1 MQSSRVPSTVN
12 FTTISPLHSLRR
24 LKTLMLSNMSPII
37 SNLRQRLF
45 YSRPYF
51 IPIVHPSRLYPSR
64 WYVRPDHVQLTDR
77 SHIYYISGTE
87 EPAAAVHFISSPS
100 HPRVPLSLLRQYAP
114 IPHRRRAV
122 SAPAQHFWGLKCR
135 PDLSECSPLAPHP
148 FLPRNRLIF
157 GLFLQFVWWCS
168 SMSASEI
175 LQGMVGS
182 TTIRNS
188 WLYWIRCVQS
198 LGLELGEWLLLAP
211 LSLSLPHDCDWILT
225 GFFPTCCSLFWWS
238 SSISAAGI
246 LQRTIGS
253 ATISNSWLYWIW
265 CGESM
270 LELGERLPPAPLSFS
285 LSLFAIMTGIDLILV
300 LILLVFW

>member
-100 HPRVPLSLLRQYAP
+100 HPRVPLSLF
-114 IPHRRRAV
+114 
-122 SAPAQHFWGLKCR
+122 SASMLQSPTGGAQ
-135 PDLSECSPLAPHP
+135 S
-148 FLPRNRLIF
+148 RLLHDIF
-157 GLFLQFVWWCS
+157 GGW
-168 SMSASEI
+168 SADQTWVS
-175 LQGMVGS
+175 VP
-182 TTIRNS
+182 
-188 WLYWIRCVQS
+188 
-198 LGLELGEWLLLAP
+198 LLRHIHFSPAI
-211 LSLSLPHDCDWILT
+211 DW
-225 GFFPTCCSLFWWS
+225 FSVYFCSLFGGAHPWAHLKFFRGWLE
-238 SSISAAGI
+238 AQPLGT
-246 LQRTIGS
+246 RGFIGS
-253 ATISNSWLYWIW
+253 
-265 CGESM
+265 
-270 LELGERLPPAPLSFS
+270 
-285 LSLFAIMTGIDLILV
+285 D
-300 LILLVFW
+300 VFKA

>member
-1 MQSSRVPSTVN
+1 MCSWLTGPTY
-12 FTTISPLHSLRR
+12 TTYQE
-24 LKTLMLSNMSPII
+24 LKSQ
-37 SNLRQRLF
+37 QR
-45 YSRPYF
+45 P
-51 IPIVHPSRLYPSR
+51 
-64 WYVRPDHVQLTDR
+64 
-77 SHIYYISGTE
+77 
-87 EPAAAVHFISSPS
+87 FISSP
-100 HPRVPLSLLRQYAP
+100 HPLILGFLSLLRQYAP
-114 IPHRRRAV
+114 IPHWRRAI
-122 SAPAQHFWGLKCR
+122 SAPARHFGGLKRR

-198 LGLELGEWLLLAP
+198 LGLESGELLLPAP

-225 GFFPTCCSLFWWS
+225 GFFSTCCSLFWWS
-238 SSISAAGI
+238 SSMSASGI

-270 LELGERLPPAPLSFS
+270 SELGERLPPAPLSFS
-285 LSLFAIMTGIDLILV
+285 LSLSLRLWLESIW
-300 LILLVFW
+300 FWCSFYWFFGRGWR